1 MTTSFYSES
10 WLSARSWAPD
20 SEQGVRACSKAL
32 TGNIFLSAQLLNI
45 VLVDSLPS
53 FPTASSP
60 HVRSGKPSTLLIR
73 FHFSYISPS
82 RFPFTVLLEL
92 SKEMPLNYLFLMTLF
107 IKLFSIAPD
116 SHSMGAFM
124 DLFKDVQA
132 DMDGGHLPRHSFL
145 CCVFLEGMVTKDS
158 AGTGCET
165 SLQPVWT

>member
-1 MTTSFYSES
+1 MFESSNRKHLPFGPASKHCSGRQSAIISDSFQPP
-10 WLSARSWAPD
+10 R
-20 SEQGVRACSKAL
+20 
-32 TGNIFLSAQLLNI
+32 
-45 VLVDSLPS
+45 
-53 FPTASSP
+53 
-60 HVRSGKPSTLLIR
+60 VRSGKPSTLLIR

-165 SLQPVWT
+165 SLQPV